1 MFRCS
6 VKIKCF
12 ESPTFS
18 FRLRNTFIVYKRSDL
33 IATLKFKKKVALVS
47 RTPPIIDQLFTID

>member
-1 MFRCS
+1 

-18 FRLRNTFIVYKRSDL
+18 FRLRNTSIVYKRSDL
-33 IATLKFKKKVALVS
+33 IATVNFKKVALVS
-47 RTPPIIDQLFTID
+47 RTPPSTDQLFTVEKLFTLS

>member
-18 FRLRNTFIVYKRSDL
+18 FRLRNTSIVYKRSDI
-33 IATLKFKKKVALVS
+33 IATVKFKKFAGIK
-47 RTPPIIDQLFTID
+47 IIREVIFMRK